1 MSHQIQ
7 EPIKFYAP
15 ARVYYNWKRREEK
28 WIWKRCFQLWTHY
41 LCKHQAR
48 TGFEPMTFAIPVQRS
63 TNWANKP
70 TGSWELVERCT
81 GIAEV
86 MGPNP
91 IRAWTILRPYFH
103 YFLSNAHNCEDRFHI
118 RFFNRSSRIWFS
130 CIYSRE
136 QKGFITPFNFP
147 PVGGWK
153 FPLKIVKT
161 NCFMFLESLNLAP

>member
-1 MSHQIQ
+1 MI
-7 EPIKFYAP
+7 
-15 ARVYYNWKRREEK
+15 
-28 WIWKRCFQLWTHY
+28 
-41 LCKHQAR
+41 
-48 TGFEPMTFAIPVQRS
+48 FAIPVQRS

-86 MGPNP
+86 MGSNP

-161 NCFMFLESLNLAP
+161 NCFMFLESPNGSGTKLCTSRIHIVQNQKKVFFSCWSKKETTVKIR